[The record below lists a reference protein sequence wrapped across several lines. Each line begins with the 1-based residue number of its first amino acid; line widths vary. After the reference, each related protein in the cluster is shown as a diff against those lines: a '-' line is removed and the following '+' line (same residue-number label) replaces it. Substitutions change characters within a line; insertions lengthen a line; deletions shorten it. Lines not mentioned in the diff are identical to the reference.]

1 MHRDCAIEPLQ
12 PENSTRERRKRSGGN
27 VEWLQASGSNR
38 ANAAYETA
46 EDASPHAC
54 NVWWRTRVT
63 LPACDA
69 CKAMLRSCAIPAKF
83 GPQPAIRTQ
92 KPLFLRQRGIPRFPS
107 VGVKLWGD
115 RPVSIRDQRVHSA
128 RCRPLHHNR
137 HRCWSG
143 WLDTI
148 QRPPASDA
156 GTLPAELHPACWL
169 PHLESHQGPIAYRA
183 IALDAEL
190 YGSVEALQPSHATP
204 DRCFAD
210 WPRLRNRNAPSVA
223 FSSREEKS
231 LRPRL
236 LRSRPRAIGH
246 AMSLGRPGA
255 HR

>member
-1 MHRDCAIEPLQ
+1 MHRECTIEPLK
-12 PENSTRERRKRSGGN
+12 PENSTGERRKRSGPN

-38 ANAAYETA
+38 ASSAYETA
-46 EDASPHAC
+46 EDASPNAC

-128 RCRPLHHNR
+128 RCRPLHPNR

-156 GTLPAELHPACWL
+156 GTLPAELHPACAL
-169 PHLESHQGPIAYRA
+169 VAALGISPRTYR
-183 IALDAEL
+183 LS
-190 YGSVEALQPSHATP
+190 G
-204 DRCFAD
+204 DRSGC
-210 WPRLRNRNAPSVA
+210 
-223 FSSREEKS
+223 
-231 LRPRL
+231 
-236 LRSRPRAIGH
+236 
-246 AMSLGRPGA
+246 
-255 HR
+255 

>member
-1 MHRDCAIEPLQ
+1 VENPGNAPGLRCLQ
-12 PENSTRERRKRSGGN
+12 G
-27 VEWLQASGSNR
+27 
-38 ANAAYETA
+38 NAA
-46 EDASPHAC
+46 
-54 NVWWRTRVT
+54 
-63 LPACDA
+63 L
-69 CKAMLRSCAIPAKF
+69 LRDPPKF

-115 RPVSIRDQRVHSA
+115 RPVSIRGQRVHSA

-190 YGSVEALQPSHATP
+190 YGSVEALQPSRATP